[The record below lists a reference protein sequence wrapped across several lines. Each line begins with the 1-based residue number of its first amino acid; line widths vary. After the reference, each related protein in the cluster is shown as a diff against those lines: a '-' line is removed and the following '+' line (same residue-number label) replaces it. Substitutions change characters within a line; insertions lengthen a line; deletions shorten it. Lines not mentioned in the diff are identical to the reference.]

1 MNLNLPL
8 FLAPPTLLRPNTRK
22 KRKETTQ
29 HYIIFLMN
37 GLFLVMIYN
46 HSHSFHY

>member
-1 MNLNLPL
+1 MNLNSPL
-8 FLAPPTLLRPNTRK
+8 LLAPPTLQRPNTRE

-29 HYIIFLMN
+29 HHIIFLMN

-46 HSHSFHY
+46 HSHYSHY